1 MTTKDIKVRESLAV
15 NWWAYLGRGII
26 AVLFGLAAIGWPNI
40 TVLALYI
47 LIGIYLLVD
56 GALAIGAAYR
66 ANRSKQTWWPYALE
80 ALGAIALGV
89 LVFAIPD
96 ITARI
101 LLLFLGIWLI
111 GVGIMKA
118 VLAIEY
124 RKEIR
129 GEWLLVLVGG
139 LQVLVGAFL
148 VAFPREGAL
157 AMITIIGL
165 GAIVY
170 GAMLAALGLNL
181 YYLQQAIT
189 EAAHVSEEERKR
201 AA

>member
-1 MTTKDIKVRESLAV
+1 MTIKDIKVRESLAV

-26 AVLFGLAAIGWPNI
+26 AVIFGLAAIGWPNI

-56 GALAIGAAYR
+56 GVLAIGAAYR
-66 ANRSKQTWWPYALE
+66 ANRSQQTWWPYALE

-124 RKEIR
+124 RNEFR

-181 YYLQQAIT
+181 YYWQQAII
-189 EAAHVSEEERKR
+189 EAARASEEEHKR